1 MTHYKKLFVIAGAA
15 ALLTACG
22 GSSSSSS
29 GKKTNDNSSNTAT
42 ATGVLSD
49 SPVDGVGYQTSSGKT
64 GTTQDGGK
72 FNYTLGDTVTFT
84 LGEFILGSYKP
95 TRADETVTPVEL
107 TEAIPD
113 DTHHDYAI
121 TNLLVLLQSLDT
133 DADPSNGINI
143 DAGVSFSA
151 DSLTLIDD
159 PATFATNQDLIDA
172 LPEEGSVV
180 SPEDA
185 DAHFNAQRAKDL
197 AGIYYA
203 SDFHAVL
210 RINSD
215 GGYTVGQLKEE
226 DGAVG
231 IEVGN
236 FNWDVRT
243 GEVTNV
249 EVSLDTQTNHDG
261 ETEGVAGLDNADD
274 LLFKPTQTQLLITD
288 GDEDFVFKRFT
299 PATGNNIVGAWAAN
313 LDGID
318 SPETS
323 LNTYQ
328 FIFFDNGTYA
338 MLDPIGDMDP
348 EEDSCSGPGV
358 EAGHYT
364 VSAGEINLSDLIVDT
379 NGCGGLYDFDDK
391 IFNTPIPFSI
401 EADTMSW
408 NLGDEGIFQLKRIS
422 TLVN

>member
-1 MTHYKKLFVIAGAA
+1 MKHYQQLLLASATA
-15 ALLTACG
+15 ALLSACG

-29 GKKTNDNSSNTAT
+29 PSKSPTPTTKTT
-42 ATGVLSD
+42 TGVLSD
-49 SPVDGVGYQTSSGKT
+49 SPVDGVSYSTDSGKT
-64 GTTQDGGK
+64 GVTQNGGK
-72 FNYTLGDTVTFT
+72 FDYIVGDEITFS
-84 LGEFILGSYKP
+84 LGEFVLGSYKP
-95 TRADETVTPVEL
+95 THADETVTPVEL

-113 DTHHDYAI
+113 DTYRDYAI

-133 DADPSNGINI
+133 DGDPSNGINI

-185 DAHFNAQRAKDL
+185 KAHFEAQRAKDL

-215 GGYTVGQLKEE
+215 GGYTVGQLVED
-226 DGAVG
+226 DGAMG

-236 FNWDVRT
+236 LTWDVKT
-243 GEVTNV
+243 GEVRNI
-249 EVSLDTQTNHDG
+249 EVSLDTQTNHYG
-261 ETEGVAGLDNADD
+261 ETKGVAGFDNVDD
-274 LLFKPTQTQLLITD
+274 LLFKLTQTQLLITD
-288 GDEDFVFKRFT
+288 GDEDFVLKRFV
-299 PATGNNIVGAWAAN
+299 PATGNNIVGAWAAS

-328 FIFFDNGTYA
+328 FIFFDN
-338 MLDPIGDMDP
+338 
-348 EEDSCSGPGV
+348 
-358 EAGHYT
+358 
-364 VSAGEINLSDLIVDT
+364 
-379 NGCGGLYDFDDK
+379 
-391 IFNTPIPFSI
+391 
-401 EADTMSW
+401 
-408 NLGDEGIFQLKRIS
+408 
-422 TLVN
+422 

>member
-1 MTHYKKLFVIAGAA
+1 MKHYQQLLLASAA
-15 ALLTACG
+15 AVLLTACG
-22 GSSSSSS
+22 GSSSSTPKNSTS
-29 GKKTNDNSSNTAT
+29 TNKT

-49 SPVDGVGYQTSSGKT
+49 SPVDGVGYQTSGGKT
-64 GTTQDGGK
+64 GITKDGGK
-72 FNYTLGDTVTFT
+72 FNYTLGDTITFT

-113 DTHHDYAI
+113 DTHRDYAI

-133 DADPSNGINI
+133 DGDPSNGINI

-185 DAHFNAQRAKDL
+185 NAHFNAQRAKDL

-203 SDFHAVL
+203 SDFHGVL

-215 GGYTVGQLKEE
+215 GGYIVGQLVED
-226 DGAVG
+226 DGAMG

-236 FNWDVRT
+236 LTWDVKT
-243 GEVTNV
+243 GEVRNI
-249 EVSLDTQTNHDG
+249 EVSLDTQTNHYG
-261 ETEGVAGLDNADD
+261 ETKGVAGFDNVDD
-274 LLFKPTQTQLLITD
+274 LLFKLTQTQLLITD
-288 GDEDFVFKRFT
+288 GDEDFVLKRFV
-299 PATGNNIVGAWAAN
+299 PATGNNIVGAWAAS

-338 MLDPIGDMDP
+338 MLDPIGDDDPDP
-348 EEDSCSGPGV
+348 EEGPCGSAGV

-364 VSAGEINLSDLIVDT
+364 VNAGNINLSNLIVDT
-379 NGCGGLYDFDDK
+379 NGCGGLHDFDDK
-391 IFNTPIPFSI
+391 EFNTPIPYSI
-401 EADTMSW
+401 DANTMTW
-408 NLGDEGIFQLKRIS
+408 NLGDEGMFKLERIK
-422 TLVN
+422 TIVN

>member
-1 MTHYKKLFVIAGAA
+1 MAHYKKLLVIAGAA

-22 GSSSSSS
+22 GSSSSS
-29 GKKTNDNSSNTAT
+29 GKKTNDNSSNTPT
-42 ATGVLSD
+42 AIGVLSD
-49 SPVDGVGYQTSSGKT
+49 SPVDGVGYQTSGGKT
-64 GTTQDGGK
+64 GITQDGGK

-95 TRADETVTPVEL
+95 TRADETVTPIEL
-107 TEAIPD
+107 THAIS
-113 DTHHDYAI
+113 DTTQRDFAV
-121 TNLLVLLQSLDT
+121 TNLLVLLQSLDE
-133 DADPSNGINI
+133 DGDPNNGITIN
-143 DAGVSFSA
+143 AGVTFSA

-172 LPEEGSVV
+172 LPEGGTVV

-185 DAHFNAQRAKDL
+185 NAHFNAQRAKDL

-215 GGYTVGQLKEE
+215 RGYIVGQLKEE

-236 FNWDVRT
+236 LTWDVKT
-243 GEVTNV
+243 GEVRDI
-249 EVSLDTQTNHDG
+249 EVSLDTQTNHYG
-261 ETEGVAGLDNADD
+261 ETGGVAGLDNADD

-288 GDEDFVFKRFT
+288 GDEDFVFKRFV
-299 PATGNNIVGAWAAN
+299 PATGNNIVGAWAAS

-364 VSAGEINLSDLIVDT
+364 VSAGKINLSDLIVDT
-379 NGCGGLYDFDDK
+379 NGCGGLHDFDDET
-391 IFNTPIPFSI
+391 FNTPIPFSI
-401 EADTMSW
+401 EGDIMSW

>member
-1 MTHYKKLFVIAGAA
+1 MLPPYNSTLTRGNIMAHYKKLLVIAGAA

-22 GSSSSSS
+22 GSSSSS
-29 GKKTNDNSSNTAT
+29 GKKTNDNSSNTPT
-42 ATGVLSD
+42 AIGVLSD
-49 SPVDGVGYQTSSGKT
+49 SPVDGVGYQTSGGKT
-64 GTTQDGGK
+64 GITQDGGK

-107 TEAIPD
+107 ASAIPD
-113 DTHHDYAI
+113 DTYRDYAI

-133 DADPSNGINI
+133 DGDPSNGINI

-172 LPEEGSVV
+172 LPEGGTVV

-185 DAHFNAQRAKDL
+185 NAHFNAQRAKDL

-215 GGYTVGQLKEE
+215 RGYIVGQLKEE
-226 DGAVG
+226 DDAVG

-236 FNWDVRT
+236 LTWDVKT
-243 GEVTNV
+243 GEVRNI
-249 EVSLDTQTNHDG
+249 EVRLDTQTNRDG
-261 ETEGVAGLDNADD
+261 KTEGVAGLDNADD

-288 GDEDFVFKRFT
+288 GDEEFVFKRFV
-299 PATGNNIVGAWAAN
+299 PATGNNIVGAWAAS

-318 SPETS
+318 SPEDRKSTR
-323 LNTYQ
+323 LN
-328 FIFFDNGTYA
+328 
-338 MLDPIGDMDP
+338 
-348 EEDSCSGPGV
+348 SSHV
-358 EAGHYT
+358 
-364 VSAGEINLSDLIVDT
+364 
-379 NGCGGLYDFDDK
+379 
-391 IFNTPIPFSI
+391 
-401 EADTMSW
+401 
-408 NLGDEGIFQLKRIS
+408 RIS
-422 TLVN
+422 